1 MFTFQN
7 SKISNFS
14 VSFQNFNDREDV
26 LRRAKLIRGL
36 DGGGGRAFVK
46 VMGCQSEPQL
56 WITEDTSRR
65 HREQRQELIKFQR
78 EVLKRFPNKHCDI
91 KYDKLYVDNEVYVW
105 SEKQQRIER
114 ISSSHQHPGMPFQ
127 PVPHKYAKTLLGI
140 DESEL
145 QSR

>member
-1 MFTFQN
+1 MFAKKRKYWCPDFTDCTIFT
-7 SKISNFS
+7 IFTIFS
-14 VSFQNFNDREDV
+14 S
-26 LRRAKLIRGL
+26 
-36 DGGGGRAFVK
+36 
-46 VMGCQSEPQL
+46 QL

-65 HREQRQELIKFQR
+65 HREQRQELIKFSR
-78 EVLKRFPNKHCDI
+78 EVHKRFPAKHCEI

-127 PVPHKYAKTLLGI
+127 PVPQKYAKTLLGI